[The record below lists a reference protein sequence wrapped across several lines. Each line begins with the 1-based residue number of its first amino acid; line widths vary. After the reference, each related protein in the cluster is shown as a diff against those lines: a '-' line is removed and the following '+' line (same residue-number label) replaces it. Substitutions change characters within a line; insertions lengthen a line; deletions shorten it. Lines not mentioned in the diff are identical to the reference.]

1 MRWATNVSAYSS
13 TVANGSTGEF
23 KDMKRIG
30 LSEGLDLRKLGG
42 EGIPGG
48 SCGSAAETAVCTSCA
63 AASMLRLRLNCS
75 VIEVEPC
82 ELEELI
88 ESIPAIPENCLS
100 SGVATDVA
108 MVSGFAPGK
117 LAFTLIVG

>member
-48 SCGSAAETAVCTSCA
+48 SCGSAAEIAVCTSCA
-63 AASMLRLRLNCS
+63 AASMLRLRSNCR
-75 VIEVEPC
+75 VIEVDPSVLV
-82 ELEELI
+82 ELTVL
-88 ESIPAIPENCLS
+88 SPALVENCRS
-100 SGVATDVA
+100 SGVATEDA
-108 MVSGFAPGK
+108 IVSGLPPGSW
-117 LAFTLIVG
+117 AVTWMVG